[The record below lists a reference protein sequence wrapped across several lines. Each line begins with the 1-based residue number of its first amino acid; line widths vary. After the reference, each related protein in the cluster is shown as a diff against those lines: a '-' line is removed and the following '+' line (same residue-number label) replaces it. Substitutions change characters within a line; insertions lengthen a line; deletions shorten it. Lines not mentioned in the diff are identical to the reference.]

1 MNKIKK
7 GILAIFMLSI
17 ILTNS
22 VFAAETLNVKAIKEC
37 PVLLQYGNIKIGT
50 TLAKVNIN
58 DKEYPVYC
66 LDVSKPGVAIG
77 KLPEYNVTLKDTIEN
92 QEVYRAIINGYPY
105 KTIEELG
112 VKTEEEAFTATK
124 QAVYSMLYNRNV
136 DEYSA
141 INTEAGHRT
150 YNAYRNIV
158 LAARGSNKV
167 YENAK
172 FELKADKEWKKDEEN
187 KYLYKNVEVNANL
200 KSNFDIKLEGDK
212 NNIFKLEKEQIV
224 GKEKDN
230 KKEKYILKIDLKDIN
245 KFNILGKEIFKNL
258 KLTATAEV
266 ETNPVYLGKEETGTR
281 QDYAISGV
289 RFKGKEERSLNI
301 DIPKNETKIKI
312 VKISK
317 EEDKKLENVKFEL
330 FDKENKSLGIKTTN
344 KNGEIIYENLI
355 PGKYYLKEIEAKE
368 GYNKLNDLVEI
379 EVKYGE
385 EKEVKVNNEK
395 IKIIVNNKKEVKKL
409 PKTGYSTC
417 MICYNI
423 YIKQE
428 GK

>member
-1 MNKIKK
+1 MNKVKK

-212 NNIFKLEKEQIV
+212 NNIFKLEKEEIV

-317 EEDKKLENVKFEL
+317 EEDKKLENVKFKL

-385 EKEVKVNNEK
+385 EKEVKINNEK

-409 PKTGYSTC
+409 PKTGY
-417 MICYNI
+417 
-423 YIKQE
+423 
-428 GK
+428 

>member
-1 MNKIKK
+1 MNKVKK

-22 VFAAETLNVKAIKEC
+22 VFAVETLNVKAIKEC

-66 LDVSKPGVAIG
+66 LDVSKPGVATG
-77 KLPEYNVTLKDTIEN
+77 KLTEYNVTLKDTIEN

-150 YNAYRNIV
+150 YNAYRNII

-224 GKEKDN
+224 GKETDN

-245 KFNILGKEIFKNL
+245 KFNILGKEVFKNL
-258 KLTATAEV
+258 KLTAIAEV

-330 FDKENKSLGIKTTN
+330 FDKENKSLGIKITN

-355 PGKYYLKEIEAKE
+355 PGKYYLKEIETKE
-368 GYNKLNDLVEI
+368 GYNKLNALVEI

-385 EKEVKVNNEK
+385 EKEVKINNEK

-409 PKTGYSTC
+409 PKTGY
-417 MICYNI
+417 
-423 YIKQE
+423 
-428 GK
+428 

>member
-289 RFKGKEERSLNI
+289 RFKGKEERNLNI

-409 PKTGYSTC
+409 PKTGY
-417 MICYNI
+417 
-423 YIKQE
+423 
-428 GK
+428 

>member
-77 KLPEYNVTLKDTIEN
+77 KLPEYNVTLKDTIKN

-172 FELKADKEWKKDEEN
+172 FELKADKEWEKDEEN

-224 GKEKDN
+224 GKETDN

-245 KFNILGKEIFKNL
+245 KFNILGKEVFKNL

-281 QDYAISGV
+281 QDYAISGI

-409 PKTGYSTC
+409 PKTGY
-417 MICYNI
+417 
-423 YIKQE
+423 
-428 GK
+428 

>member
-212 NNIFKLEKEQIV
+212 NNIFKLEKEQII

-245 KFNILGKEIFKNL
+245 KFNILGKEVFKNL

-281 QDYAISGV
+281 QDYAISGI

-330 FDKENKSLGIKTTN
+330 FDKENKSLGINTTN
-344 KNGEIIYENLI
+344 KNGEMIYENLI

-395 IKIIVNNKKEVKKL
+395 IKIIINNKKEVKKL
-409 PKTGYSTC
+409 PKTGY
-417 MICYNI
+417 
-423 YIKQE
+423 
-428 GK
+428 

>member
-58 DKEYPVYC
+58 DKEDPVYC

-212 NNIFKLEKEQIV
+212 NNIFKLEKEQII

-245 KFNILGKEIFKNL
+245 KFNILGKEVFKNL

-281 QDYAISGV
+281 QDYAISGI

-409 PKTGYSTC
+409 PKTGY
-417 MICYNI
+417 
-423 YIKQE
+423 
-428 GK
+428 

>member
-172 FELKADKEWKKDEEN
+172 FELKADKEWEKDEEN

-224 GKEKDN
+224 GKETDN

-245 KFNILGKEIFKNL
+245 KFNILGKEVFKNL

-281 QDYAISGV
+281 QDYAISGI

-355 PGKYYLKEIEAKE
+355 PGKYYLKEIEAKA
-368 GYNKLNDLVEI
+368 GYNKLNDLIEI

-409 PKTGYSTC
+409 PKTGY
-417 MICYNI
+417 
-423 YIKQE
+423 
-428 GK
+428 

>member
-1 MNKIKK
+1 MNKVKK

-22 VFAAETLNVKAIKEC
+22 VFAVETLNVKAIKEC

-66 LDVSKPGVAIG
+66 LDVSKPGVATG
-77 KLPEYNVTLKDTIEN
+77 KLTEYNVTLKDTIEN

-224 GKEKDN
+224 GKETDN

-245 KFNILGKEIFKNL
+245 KFNILGKEVFKNL
-258 KLTATAEV
+258 KLTAIAEV

-330 FDKENKSLGIKTTN
+330 FDKENKSLG
-344 KNGEIIYENLI
+344 
-355 PGKYYLKEIEAKE
+355 
-368 GYNKLNDLVEI
+368 
-379 EVKYGE
+379 
-385 EKEVKVNNEK
+385 
-395 IKIIVNNKKEVKKL
+395 NNK
-409 PKTGYSTC
+409 
-417 MICYNI
+417 
-423 YIKQE
+423 
-428 GK
+428 

>member
-1 MNKIKK
+1 MNKVKK

-224 GKEKDN
+224 GKETDN

-245 KFNILGKEIFKNL
+245 KFNILGKEVFKNL

-301 DIPKNETKIKI
+301 DIPKNETKIRI

-330 FDKENKSLGIKTTN
+330 FDKENKSLGIKITN

-409 PKTGYSTC
+409 PKTGY
-417 MICYNI
+417 
-423 YIKQE
+423 
-428 GK
+428 

>member
-1 MNKIKK
+1 MNKVKK

-224 GKEKDN
+224 GKETDN

-266 ETNPVYLGKEETGTR
+266 ETNPVYLGKEETGRR

-409 PKTGYSTC
+409 PKTGY
-417 MICYNI
+417 
-423 YIKQE
+423 
-428 GK
+428 

>member
-1 MNKIKK
+1 MNKVKK

-22 VFAAETLNVKAIKEC
+22 VFAVETLNVKAIKEC

-66 LDVSKPGVAIG
+66 LDVSKPGVATG
-77 KLPEYNVTLKDTIEN
+77 KLTEYNVTLKDTIEN

-224 GKEKDN
+224 GKETDN
-230 KKEKYILKIDLKDIN
+230 KKEKYLLKIDLKDIN
-245 KFNILGKEIFKNL
+245 KFNILGKEVFKNL

-330 FDKENKSLGIKTTN
+330 FDKENKSIGIKITN

-368 GYNKLNDLVEI
+368 GYNKLNALVEI

-385 EKEVKVNNEK
+385 EKEVKINNEK

-409 PKTGYSTC
+409 PKTGY
-417 MICYNI
+417 
-423 YIKQE
+423 
-428 GK
+428 

>member
-22 VFAAETLNVKAIKEC
+22 VFAVETLNVKAIKEC

-409 PKTGYSTC
+409 PKTGY
-417 MICYNI
+417 
-423 YIKQE
+423 
-428 GK
+428 

>member
-77 KLPEYNVTLKDTIEN
+77 KLQEYNVTLKDTIEN

-281 QDYAISGV
+281 QDYAISGI

-409 PKTGYSTC
+409 PKTGY
-417 MICYNI
+417 
-423 YIKQE
+423 
-428 GK
+428 

>member
-1 MNKIKK
+1 MNKVKK

-22 VFAAETLNVKAIKEC
+22 VFAVETLNVKAIKEC

-212 NNIFKLEKEQIV
+212 NNIFKLEKEEIV

-281 QDYAISGV
+281 QDYAISGI

-344 KNGEIIYENLI
+344 ENGEIIYENLI

-409 PKTGYSTC
+409 PKTGY
-417 MICYNI
+417 
-423 YIKQE
+423 
-428 GK
+428 

>member
-187 KYLYKNVEVNANL
+187 KYLYKNVELNANL

-224 GKEKDN
+224 GKETDN

-409 PKTGYSTC
+409 PKTGY
-417 MICYNI
+417 
-423 YIKQE
+423 
-428 GK
+428 

>member
-212 NNIFKLEKEQIV
+212 NNIFKLEKEEIV

-330 FDKENKSLGIKTTN
+330 FDKENKSLGIKITN

-385 EKEVKVNNEK
+385 DKEVKVN
-395 IKIIVNNKKEVKKL
+395 KL
-409 PKTGYSTC
+409 PKTGY
-417 MICYNI
+417 
-423 YIKQE
+423 
-428 GK
+428 

>member
-1 MNKIKK
+1 MNKVKK

-22 VFAAETLNVKAIKEC
+22 VFAVETLNVKAIKEC

-66 LDVSKPGVAIG
+66 LDVSKPGVATG
-77 KLPEYNVTLKDTIEN
+77 KLTEYNVTLKDTIDN

-224 GKEKDN
+224 GKETDN

-385 EKEVKVNNEK
+385 EKEVKINNEK

-409 PKTGYSTC
+409 PKTGY
-417 MICYNI
+417 
-423 YIKQE
+423 
-428 GK
+428 

>member
-212 NNIFKLEKEQIV
+212 NNIFKLEKEQII

-245 KFNILGKEIFKNL
+245 KFNILGKEVFKNL

-409 PKTGYSTC
+409 PKTGY
-417 MICYNI
+417 
-423 YIKQE
+423 
-428 GK
+428 

>member
-22 VFAAETLNVKAIKEC
+22 VFAVETLNVKAIKEC

-77 KLPEYNVTLKDTIEN
+77 KLPEYNVTLKDTIKN

-200 KSNFDIKLEGDK
+200 KSNFDIKLEGNK

-245 KFNILGKEIFKNL
+245 KFNILGKEVFKNL

-289 RFKGKEERSLNI
+289 RFKGKEERNLNI

-330 FDKENKSLGIKTTN
+330 FDKENKSLGIKITN

-409 PKTGYSTC
+409 PKTGY
-417 MICYNI
+417 
-423 YIKQE
+423 
-428 GK
+428 

>member
-1 MNKIKK
+1 MNKVKK

-22 VFAAETLNVKAIKEC
+22 VFAVETLNVKAIKEC

-66 LDVSKPGVAIG
+66 LDVSKPGVATG
-77 KLPEYNVTLKDTIEN
+77 KLTEYNVTLKDTIDN

-224 GKEKDN
+224 GKETDN

-245 KFNILGKEIFKNL
+245 KFNILGKEVFKNL

-330 FDKENKSLGIKTTN
+330 FDKENKSIGIKITN

-385 EKEVKVNNEK
+385 EKEVKINNEK

-409 PKTGYSTC
+409 PKTGY
-417 MICYNI
+417 
-423 YIKQE
+423 
-428 GK
+428 

>member
-1 MNKIKK
+1 MNKVKK

-22 VFAAETLNVKAIKEC
+22 VFAVETLNVKAIKEC

-66 LDVSKPGVAIG
+66 LDVSKPGVATG

-187 KYLYKNVEVNANL
+187 KYLYKNVELNANL
-200 KSNFDIKLEGDK
+200 KSNFDIKLEGYK
-212 NNIFKLEKEQIV
+212 NNIFRLEKEQII
-224 GKEKDN
+224 GKETDN

-289 RFKGKEERSLNI
+289 RFKGREERSLNI
-301 DIPKNETKIKI
+301 DIPKNETKIRI

-355 PGKYYLKEIEAKE
+355 PGKYYLKEIEAKA
-368 GYNKLNDLVEI
+368 GYNKLNDLIEI

-409 PKTGYSTC
+409 PKTGY
-417 MICYNI
+417 
-423 YIKQE
+423 
-428 GK
+428 

>member
-22 VFAAETLNVKAIKEC
+22 VFAVETLNVKAIKEC

-105 KTIEELG
+105 KTIDELG

-141 INTEAGHRT
+141 INTETGHRT

-172 FELKADKEWKKDEEN
+172 FEVKADKEWKKDEDN
-187 KYLYKNVEVNANL
+187 KYLYKNVEVNSNL
-200 KSNFDIKLEGDK
+200 KSNFDVKLEGDK

-245 KFNILGKEIFKNL
+245 KFNILGKDVFKNL

-409 PKTGYSTC
+409 PKTGY
-417 MICYNI
+417 
-423 YIKQE
+423 
-428 GK
+428 

>member
-187 KYLYKNVEVNANL
+187 KYLYKNVELNANL

-224 GKEKDN
+224 GKETDN

-245 KFNILGKEIFKNL
+245 KFNILGKEVFKNL

-281 QDYAISGV
+281 QDYAISGI
-289 RFKGKEERSLNI
+289 RFKGREERSLNI
-301 DIPKNETKIKI
+301 DIPKNETKIRI

-409 PKTGYSTC
+409 PKTGY
-417 MICYNI
+417 
-423 YIKQE
+423 
-428 GK
+428 

>member
-212 NNIFKLEKEQIV
+212 NNIFKLEKEQII

-245 KFNILGKEIFKNL
+245 KFNILGKEVFKNL

-281 QDYAISGV
+281 QDYAISGI

-395 IKIIVNNKKEVKKL
+395 IKIIINNKKEVKKL
-409 PKTGYSTC
+409 PKTGY
-417 MICYNI
+417 
-423 YIKQE
+423 
-428 GK
+428 

>member
-1 MNKIKK
+1 MNKVKK

-22 VFAAETLNVKAIKEC
+22 VFAVETLNVKAIKEC
-37 PVLLQYGNIKIGT
+37 SVLLQYGNIKIGT

-66 LDVSKPGVAIG
+66 LDVSKPGVATG
-77 KLPEYNVTLKDTIEN
+77 KLTEYNVTLKDTIEN

-224 GKEKDN
+224 GKETDN
-230 KKEKYILKIDLKDIN
+230 KKEKYLLKIDLKDIN
-245 KFNILGKEIFKNL
+245 KFNILGKEVFKNL

-330 FDKENKSLGIKTTN
+330 FDKENKSLGIKITN

-385 EKEVKVNNEK
+385 EKEVKINNEK

-409 PKTGYSTC
+409 PKTGY
-417 MICYNI
+417 
-423 YIKQE
+423 
-428 GK
+428 

>member
-1 MNKIKK
+1 MNKVKK

-212 NNIFKLEKEQIV
+212 NNIFKLEKEEIV

-409 PKTGYSTC
+409 PKTGY
-417 MICYNI
+417 
-423 YIKQE
+423 
-428 GK
+428 

>member
-1 MNKIKK
+1 MNKVKK

-22 VFAAETLNVKAIKEC
+22 VFAVETLNVKAIKEC

-212 NNIFKLEKEQIV
+212 NNIFKLEKEEIV

-301 DIPKNETKIKI
+301 DIPKNETKIRI

-355 PGKYYLKEIEAKE
+355 PGKYYLKEIEAKA
-368 GYNKLNDLVEI
+368 GYNKLNDLIEI

-409 PKTGYSTC
+409 PKTGY
-417 MICYNI
+417 
-423 YIKQE
+423 
-428 GK
+428 

>member
-1 MNKIKK
+1 MNKVKK

-22 VFAAETLNVKAIKEC
+22 VFAVETLNVKAIKEC

-66 LDVSKPGVAIG
+66 LDVSKPGVATG
-77 KLPEYNVTLKDTIEN
+77 KLTEYNVTLKDTIEN

-224 GKEKDN
+224 GKETDN
-230 KKEKYILKIDLKDIN
+230 KKEKYLLKIDLKDIN
-245 KFNILGKEIFKNL
+245 KFNILGKEVFKNL

-330 FDKENKSLGIKTTN
+330 FDKENKSLGIKITN

-385 EKEVKVNNEK
+385 EKEVKINNEK
-395 IKIIVNNKKEVKKL
+395 IKIIVNNKKKVKKL
-409 PKTGYSTC
+409 PKTGY
-417 MICYNI
+417 
-423 YIKQE
+423 
-428 GK
+428 

>member
-212 NNIFKLEKEQIV
+212 NNIFKLEKEQII

-245 KFNILGKEIFKNL
+245 KFNILGKEVFKNL

-281 QDYAISGV
+281 QDYAISGI

-409 PKTGYSTC
+409 PKTGY
-417 MICYNI
+417 
-423 YIKQE
+423 
-428 GK
+428 

>member
-187 KYLYKNVEVNANL
+187 KYLYKNVELNANL

-409 PKTGYSTC
+409 PKTGY
-417 MICYNI
+417 
-423 YIKQE
+423 
-428 GK
+428 

>member
-212 NNIFKLEKEQIV
+212 NNIFKLEKEQII

-245 KFNILGKEIFKNL
+245 KFNILGKEVFKNL

-281 QDYAISGV
+281 QDYAISGI

-344 KNGEIIYENLI
+344 KNGEMIYENLI

-395 IKIIVNNKKEVKKL
+395 IKIIINNKKEVKKL
-409 PKTGYSTC
+409 PKTGY
-417 MICYNI
+417 
-423 YIKQE
+423 
-428 GK
+428 

>member
-224 GKEKDN
+224 GKETDN

-245 KFNILGKEIFKNL
+245 KFNILGKEVFKNL

-281 QDYAISGV
+281 QDYAISGI

-395 IKIIVNNKKEVKKL
+395 IKIIINNKKEVKKL
-409 PKTGYSTC
+409 PKTGY
-417 MICYNI
+417 
-423 YIKQE
+423 
-428 GK
+428 

>member
-1 MNKIKK
+1 MNKVKK

-22 VFAAETLNVKAIKEC
+22 VFAVETLNVKAIKEC

-212 NNIFKLEKEQIV
+212 NNIFKLEKEEIV

-409 PKTGYSTC
+409 PKTGY
-417 MICYNI
+417 
-423 YIKQE
+423 
-428 GK
+428 

>member
-77 KLPEYNVTLKDTIEN
+77 KLPEYNVTLKDTIKN

-212 NNIFKLEKEQIV
+212 NNIFKLEKEQII

-245 KFNILGKEIFKNL
+245 KFNILGKEVFKNL

-281 QDYAISGV
+281 QDYAISGI

-355 PGKYYLKEIEAKE
+355 PGKYYLKEIEAKA
-368 GYNKLNDLVEI
+368 GYNKLNDLIEI

-409 PKTGYSTC
+409 PKTGY
-417 MICYNI
+417 
-423 YIKQE
+423 
-428 GK
+428 

>member
-22 VFAAETLNVKAIKEC
+22 VFAVETLNVKAIKEC

-212 NNIFKLEKEQIV
+212 NNIFKLEKEQII

-368 GYNKLNDLVEI
+368 GYNKLNDLIEI

-409 PKTGYSTC
+409 PKTGY
-417 MICYNI
+417 
-423 YIKQE
+423 
-428 GK
+428 

>member
-212 NNIFKLEKEQIV
+212 NNIFKLEKEEIV

-266 ETNPVYLGKEETGTR
+266 ETNSVYLGKEETGTR

-301 DIPKNETKIKI
+301 DIPKNETKIRI

-355 PGKYYLKEIEAKE
+355 PGKYYLKEIEAKA
-368 GYNKLNDLVEI
+368 GYNKLNDLIEI

-409 PKTGYSTC
+409 PKTGY
-417 MICYNI
+417 
-423 YIKQE
+423 
-428 GK
+428 

>member
-1 MNKIKK
+1 MNKVKK

-22 VFAAETLNVKAIKEC
+22 VFAVETLNVKAIKEC

-77 KLPEYNVTLKDTIEN
+77 KLPEYNVTLKDTIKN

-212 NNIFKLEKEQIV
+212 NNIFKLEKEQII

-245 KFNILGKEIFKNL
+245 KFNILGKEVFKNL

-409 PKTGYSTC
+409 PKTGY
-417 MICYNI
+417 
-423 YIKQE
+423 
-428 GK
+428 

>member
-1 MNKIKK
+1 MNKVKK

-22 VFAAETLNVKAIKEC
+22 VFAVETLNVKAIKEC

-66 LDVSKPGVAIG
+66 LDVSKPGVATG
-77 KLPEYNVTLKDTIEN
+77 KLTEYNVTLKDTIEN

-224 GKEKDN
+224 GKETDN
-230 KKEKYILKIDLKDIN
+230 KKEKYLLKIDLKDIN
-245 KFNILGKEIFKNL
+245 KFNILGKEVFKNL

-330 FDKENKSLGIKTTN
+330 FDKENKSLGIKITN

-385 EKEVKVNNEK
+385 EKEVKINNEK

-409 PKTGYSTC
+409 PKTGY
-417 MICYNI
+417 
-423 YIKQE
+423 
-428 GK
+428 

>member
-187 KYLYKNVEVNANL
+187 KYLYKNVELNANL

-224 GKEKDN
+224 GKETDN

-245 KFNILGKEIFKNL
+245 KFNILGKEVFKNL

-281 QDYAISGV
+281 QDYAISGI
-289 RFKGKEERSLNI
+289 RFKGREERSLNI

-409 PKTGYSTC
+409 PKTGY
-417 MICYNI
+417 
-423 YIKQE
+423 
-428 GK
+428 

>member
-77 KLPEYNVTLKDTIEN
+77 KLQEYNVTLKDTIEN

-281 QDYAISGV
+281 QDYAISGI

-355 PGKYYLKEIEAKE
+355 PGKYYLKEIEAKA
-368 GYNKLNDLVEI
+368 GYNKLNDLIEI

-409 PKTGYSTC
+409 PKTGY
-417 MICYNI
+417 
-423 YIKQE
+423 
-428 GK
+428 